1 MRRRE
6 YCSGSAKACC
16 ASALLMAQLLPV
28 TAQDV
33 RGLEVCTTEK
43 QMERR
48 TSCLQANVDFLQQA
62 LTNLTRE
69 TQDRIAS
76 VSRDLTGAQGEI
88 IQLKSTIA
96 KLKKELEQLSAKLEA
111 GSKK

>member
-1 MRRRE
+1 MNVRQRRNWF
-6 YCSGSAKACC
+6 GGAKASC
-16 ASALLMAQLLPV
+16 AGALLIAQLSHV

-48 TSCLQANVDFLQQA
+48 TSCLQANVDFLHQA
-62 LTNLTRE
+62 LTKLTRE

-76 VSRDLTGAQGEI
+76 VSRDLTDARAEI

-96 KLKKELEQLSAKLEA
+96 KLKKELEQLEA
-111 GSKK
+111 GGKK